1 MEGEESQVSVLKF
14 MKLGVG
20 VLKFMKLREG
30 GSQRREHERIWLIH
44 VAIWHKPVQHRKAII
59 LQFKTKSRSKVTKYV
74 SKSEE
79 KKKILGT

>member
-1 MEGEESQVSVLKF
+1 MEGEESQVS
-14 MKLGVG
+14 